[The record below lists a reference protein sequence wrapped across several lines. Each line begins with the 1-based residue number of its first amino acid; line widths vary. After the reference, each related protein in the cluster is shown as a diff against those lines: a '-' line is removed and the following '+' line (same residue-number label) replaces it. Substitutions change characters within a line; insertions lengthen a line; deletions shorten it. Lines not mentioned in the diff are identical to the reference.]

1 MDNIFT
7 EEVKAWLD
15 MPASE
20 RDYDKGALY
29 LLQLSNNQIMYRN
42 LSRNAKKHGDFIEH
56 HIRKYMKFRLERL
69 THEQV
74 QEMQRKVDKIA
85 ILRNLDA
92 SAKVDSA
99 SSGSENSQEVA
110 EGVVDSNGV
119 ECSDSASGSTETAD
133 SSDSAVSASPKFKAG
148 IRADHELLPAEIQA
162 LYVENASILQKMRE
176 LHLTLRNL
184 SLDSVSCP
192 DSERYPFLK
201 ELIELDKRYRYNWK
215 VYDSYCM
222 VESGTGEDGSVAMA
236 AEQRIVEDEQ
246 SLQRNIYRQINLT
259 KGRYKKS
266 PSEGLKEKL
275 AGLYRQ
281 LASPVASLT
290 EELIA
295 LGVLDGDLN
304 DR

>member
-74 QEMQRKVDKIA
+74 QEMQKKVDKIA

-99 SSGSENSQEVA
+99 SSGSENSHEVA
-110 EGVVDSNGV
+110 EGVDGANGV
-119 ECSDSASGSTETAD
+119 E
-133 SSDSAVSASPKFKAG
+133 SSDSASPKFKAG

-184 SLDSVSCP
+184 SLDNVSCP

-201 ELIELDKRYRYNWK
+201 ELIELDKRYRNNWK
-215 VYDSYCM
+215 VYDSFCL

-266 PSEGLKEKL
+266 PSGGLKEKL

-281 LASPVASLT
+281 LASPVTSLT

-295 LGVLDGDLN
+295 LGVLDGNLN
-304 DR
+304 D

>member
-1 MDNIFT
+1 MDNNFT
-7 EEVKAWLD
+7 KEVKAWLD

-110 EGVVDSNGV
+110 EGVEGANGV
-119 ECSDSASGSTETAD
+119 ECSDSD
-133 SSDSAVSASPKFKAG
+133 SASPKFKAG
-148 IRADHELLPAEIQA
+148 IRADHDLLPAEIQA

-184 SLDSVSCP
+184 SLDNVACP

-201 ELIELDKRYRYNWK
+201 ELIELDKKYHSNWK
-215 VYDSYCM
+215 AYDSFSM
-222 VESGTGEDGSVAMA
+222 VEGASNV
-236 AEQRIVEDEQ
+236 AEQRIIEDER

-266 PSEGLKEKL
+266 PSEALKEKL
-275 AGLYRQ
+275 VDLYKQ
-281 LASPVASLT
+281 LASPEESLT

-295 LGVLDGDLN
+295 LGVLSE
-304 DR
+304 

>member
-15 MPASE
+15 KPASE

-74 QEMQRKVDKIA
+74 QEMQKKVDKIA

-99 SSGSENSQEVA
+99 SSGSENSHEVA
-110 EGVVDSNGV
+110 EGVDGANGV
-119 ECSDSASGSTETAD
+119 E
-133 SSDSAVSASPKFKAG
+133 SSDSASPKFKAG

-215 VYDSYCM
+215 VYDSFCL

-290 EELIA
+290 EELVA

-304 DR
+304 D

>member
-74 QEMQRKVDKIA
+74 QEMQKKVDKIA

-99 SSGSENSQEVA
+99 SSGSENSHEVA
-110 EGVVDSNGV
+110 EGVDGANGV
-119 ECSDSASGSTETAD
+119 E
-133 SSDSAVSASPKFKAG
+133 SSDSASPKFKAG

-184 SLDSVSCP
+184 SLDNVSCP

-201 ELIELDKRYRYNWK
+201 ELIELDKRYRNNWK

-266 PSEGLKEKL
+266 PSEALKEKL
-275 AGLYRQ
+275 AGLYKQ

-290 EELIA
+290 EELVA
-295 LGVLDGDLN
+295 LGVLDGDLI
-304 DR
+304 DS

>member
-1 MDNIFT
+1 MLSITYNSISMDNNFT

-74 QEMQRKVDKIA
+74 QEMQKKVDKIA

-92 SAKVDSA
+92 SSEG
-99 SSGSENSQEVA
+99 SSGSSGGENE
-110 EGVVDSNGV
+110 EGN
-119 ECSDSASGSTETAD
+119 DSASGSTETAD
-133 SSDSAVSASPKFKAG
+133 STDSAVSASPKFKAG
-148 IRADHELLPAEIQA
+148 MRADHDLLPAEIQA

-184 SLDSVSCP
+184 SLDNVACP

-201 ELIELDKRYRYNWK
+201 ELIELDKKYHSNWK
-215 VYDSYCM
+215 AYDSFSM
-222 VESGTGEDGSVAMA
+222 VEGASNV
-236 AEQRIVEDEQ
+236 AEQRIIEDER

-266 PSEGLKEKL
+266 PSEALKEKL
-275 AGLYRQ
+275 VDLYKQ
-281 LASPVASLT
+281 LASPEESLT

-295 LGVLDGDLN
+295 LGVLSE
-304 DR
+304 

>member
-1 MDNIFT
+1 MDNNFT

-74 QEMQRKVDKIA
+74 QEMQKKVEKIA

-92 SAKVDSA
+92 SSEGSSA
-99 SSGSENSQEVA
+99 SSGGENGEA
-110 EGVVDSNGV
+110 GTEA
-119 ECSDSASGSTETAD
+119 SDSASDSTETAD
-133 SSDSAVSASPKFKAG
+133 STDSAVSASPKFKAG
-148 IRADHELLPAEIQA
+148 MRADHDLLPAEIQA

-184 SLDSVSCP
+184 SLDNVACP

-201 ELIELDKRYRYNWK
+201 ELIELDKKYHSNWK
-215 VYDSYCM
+215 AYDSFSM
-222 VESGTGEDGSVAMA
+222 VEGASNV
-236 AEQRIVEDEQ
+236 AEQRIIEDER

-266 PSEGLKEKL
+266 PSEALKEKL
-275 AGLYRQ
+275 VDLYKQ
-281 LASPVASLT
+281 LASPEESLT

-295 LGVLDGDLN
+295 LGVLSE
-304 DR
+304 

>member
-15 MPASE
+15 MPAYE

-42 LSRNAKKHGDFIEH
+42 LSRNAKKHRDFIEH

-74 QEMQRKVDKIA
+74 QEMQKKVDKIA

-92 SAKVDSA
+92 SSEGSSA
-99 SSGSENSQEVA
+99 SSGGENG
-110 EGVVDSNGV
+110 EGNDS
-119 ECSDSASGSTETAD
+119 DSGSTETAD
-133 SSDSAVSASPKFKAG
+133 STDSAVSASPKFKAG
-148 IRADHELLPAEIQA
+148 MRADHDLLPAEIQA
-162 LYVENASILQKMRE
+162 LYVENVSILQKMRE

-184 SLDSVSCP
+184 SLDNVACP

-201 ELIELDKRYRYNWK
+201 ELIELDKKYHSNWK
-215 VYDSYCM
+215 AYDSFSM
-222 VESGTGEDGSVAMA
+222 VEGASNV
-236 AEQRIVEDEQ
+236 AEQRIIEDER

-266 PSEGLKEKL
+266 PSEALKEKL
-275 AGLYRQ
+275 VNLYKQ
-281 LASPVASLT
+281 LASPEESLT

-295 LGVLDGDLN
+295 LGVLSE
-304 DR
+304 

>member
-1 MDNIFT
+1 MLSITYNSISMDNNFT

-29 LLQLSNNQIMYRN
+29 LLQLSNNLIMYRN

-74 QEMQRKVDKIA
+74 QEMQKKVDKIA

-92 SAKVDSA
+92 SSEGSSA
-99 SSGSENSQEVA
+99 SSGGENG
-110 EGVVDSNGV
+110 EGN
-119 ECSDSASGSTETAD
+119 DSASGSTETAD

-148 IRADHELLPAEIQA
+148 IRADHDLLPAEIQA

-184 SLDSVSCP
+184 SLDNVACP

-201 ELIELDKRYRYNWK
+201 ELIELDKKYHSNWK
-215 VYDSYCM
+215 AYDSFSM
-222 VESGTGEDGSVAMA
+222 VEGASNV
-236 AEQRIVEDEQ
+236 AEQRIIEDER

-266 PSEGLKEKL
+266 PSEALKEKL
-275 AGLYRQ
+275 VDLYKQ
-281 LASPVASLT
+281 LASPEESLT

-295 LGVLDGDLN
+295 LGVLSE
-304 DR
+304 

>member
-74 QEMQRKVDKIA
+74 QEMQKKVDKIA

-92 SAKVDSA
+92 SSEGSSA
-99 SSGSENSQEVA
+99 SSGGENG
-110 EGVVDSNGV
+110 EGN
-119 ECSDSASGSTETAD
+119 DSASGSTETAD
-133 SSDSAVSASPKFKAG
+133 STDSAVSASPKFKAG
-148 IRADHELLPAEIQA
+148 IRADHDLLPAEIQA

-201 ELIELDKRYRYNWK
+201 ELIELDKKYHSNWK
-215 VYDSYCM
+215 AYDSFSM
-222 VESGTGEDGSVAMA
+222 VEGASNV
-236 AEQRIVEDEQ
+236 AEQRIIEDER

-266 PSEGLKEKL
+266 PSEALKEKL
-275 AGLYRQ
+275 VDLYKQ
-281 LASPVASLT
+281 LASPEESLT

-295 LGVLDGDLN
+295 LGVLSE
-304 DR
+304 

>member
-1 MDNIFT
+1 MDNNFT

-74 QEMQRKVDKIA
+74 QEMQKKVDKIA

-92 SAKVDSA
+92 SSEGSSA
-99 SSGSENSQEVA
+99 SSGGENG
-110 EGVVDSNGV
+110 EGN
-119 ECSDSASGSTETAD
+119 DSASGSTETAD

-148 IRADHELLPAEIQA
+148 IRADHDLLPAEIQA
-162 LYVENASILQKMRE
+162 LYVENASILRKMRE

-184 SLDSVSCP
+184 SLDNVACP

-201 ELIELDKRYRYNWK
+201 ELIELDKKYHSNWK
-215 VYDSYCM
+215 AYDSFSM
-222 VESGTGEDGSVAMA
+222 VEGASNVA
-236 AEQRIVEDEQ
+236 EKRIIEDER

-266 PSEGLKEKL
+266 PSEALKEKL
-275 AGLYRQ
+275 VDLYKQ
-281 LASPVASLT
+281 LASPEESLT

-295 LGVLDGDLN
+295 LGVLSE
-304 DR
+304 

>member
-1 MDNIFT
+1 MQIICIIRYFFVT
-7 EEVKAWLD
+7 L
-15 MPASE
+15 PASE

-74 QEMQRKVDKIA
+74 QEMQKKVDKIA

-92 SAKVDSA
+92 SSEGSSA
-99 SSGSENSQEVA
+99 SSGGENG
-110 EGVVDSNGV
+110 EGN
-119 ECSDSASGSTETAD
+119 DSASGSTETAD
-133 SSDSAVSASPKFKAG
+133 STDSAVSASPKFKAG
-148 IRADHELLPAEIQA
+148 MRADHDLLPAEIQA

-184 SLDSVSCP
+184 SLDNVACP

-201 ELIELDKRYRYNWK
+201 ELIELDKKYHSNWK
-215 VYDSYCM
+215 AYDSFSM
-222 VESGTGEDGSVAMA
+222 VEGASNV
-236 AEQRIVEDEQ
+236 AEQRIIEDER

-266 PSEGLKEKL
+266 PSEALKEKL
-275 AGLYRQ
+275 VDLYKQ
-281 LASPVASLT
+281 LASPEESLT

-295 LGVLDGDLN
+295 LGVLSE
-304 DR
+304 

>member
-1 MDNIFT
+1 MDNNFT

-74 QEMQRKVDKIA
+74 QEMQKKVDKIA

-92 SAKVDSA
+92 SSEGSSA
-99 SSGSENSQEVA
+99 SSGGENG
-110 EGVVDSNGV
+110 EGNDS
-119 ECSDSASGSTETAD
+119 DSGSTETAD

-148 IRADHELLPAEIQA
+148 IRADHDLLPAEIQA

-184 SLDSVSCP
+184 SLDNVACP

-201 ELIELDKRYRYNWK
+201 ELIELDKKYHSNWK
-215 VYDSYCM
+215 AYDSFSI
-222 VESGTGEDGSVAMA
+222 VEGASNV
-236 AEQRIVEDEQ
+236 AEQRIIEDER
-246 SLQRNIYRQINLT
+246 SLQRSIYRQINLT

-266 PSEGLKEKL
+266 PSEALKEKL
-275 AGLYRQ
+275 VDLYKQ
-281 LASPVASLT
+281 LASPEESLT
-290 EELIA
+290 DELIA
-295 LGVLDGDLN
+295 LGVLSE
-304 DR
+304 

>member
-15 MPASE
+15 KPASE

-74 QEMQRKVDKIA
+74 QEMQKKVDKIA

-99 SSGSENSQEVA
+99 SSGSENNHEVA
-110 EGVVDSNGV
+110 EGVDGANGV
-119 ECSDSASGSTETAD
+119 E
-133 SSDSAVSASPKFKAG
+133 SSDSASPKFKAG

-184 SLDSVSCP
+184 SLDNVSCP

-201 ELIELDKRYRYNWK
+201 ELIELDKRYRNNWK

-222 VESGTGEDGSVAMA
+222 VESGTGEDGSVAVA

-281 LASPVASLT
+281 LASPLASLT
-290 EELIA
+290 EELVA

-304 DR
+304 D

>member
-1 MDNIFT
+1 MLSITYNSISMDNNFT

-29 LLQLSNNQIMYRN
+29 LLQLSNNLIMYRN

-74 QEMQRKVDKIA
+74 QEMQKKVGKIA

-92 SAKVDSA
+92 SSEG
-99 SSGSENSQEVA
+99 SSGSSGGENG
-110 EGVVDSNGV
+110 EGN
-119 ECSDSASGSTETAD
+119 DSASGSTETAD

-148 IRADHELLPAEIQA
+148 IRADHDLLPAEIQA

-176 LHLTLRNL
+176 LHLILRNL
-184 SLDSVSCP
+184 SLDNVACP

-201 ELIELDKRYRYNWK
+201 ELIELDKKYHSNWK
-215 VYDSYCM
+215 AYDSFSM
-222 VESGTGEDGSVAMA
+222 VEGASNV
-236 AEQRIVEDEQ
+236 AEQRIIEDER
-246 SLQRNIYRQINLT
+246 SLQRSIYRQINLT

-266 PSEGLKEKL
+266 PSEALKEKL
-275 AGLYRQ
+275 VDLYKQ
-281 LASPVASLT
+281 LASPEESLT

-295 LGVLDGDLN
+295 LGVLSE
-304 DR
+304 

>member
-20 RDYDKGALY
+20 RDYDKGTLY

-74 QEMQRKVDKIA
+74 QEMQKKVDKIA

-92 SAKVDSA
+92 SSEGSSA
-99 SSGSENSQEVA
+99 SSGGENG
-110 EGVVDSNGV
+110 EGN
-119 ECSDSASGSTETAD
+119 DSASGSTETAD
-133 SSDSAVSASPKFKAG
+133 STDSAVSASPKFKAG
-148 IRADHELLPAEIQA
+148 IRADHDLLPAEIQA

-184 SLDSVSCP
+184 SLDNVACP

-201 ELIELDKRYRYNWK
+201 ELIELDKKYHSNWK
-215 VYDSYCM
+215 AYDSFSM
-222 VESGTGEDGSVAMA
+222 VEGASNV
-236 AEQRIVEDEQ
+236 AEQRIIEDER
-246 SLQRNIYRQINLT
+246 SLQRSIYRQINLT

-266 PSEGLKEKL
+266 PSEALKEKL
-275 AGLYRQ
+275 VDLYKQ
-281 LASPVASLT
+281 LASPEESLT

-295 LGVLDGDLN
+295 LGVLSE
-304 DR
+304 

>member
-1 MDNIFT
+1 MDNNFT

-74 QEMQRKVDKIA
+74 QEMQKKVDKIA

-92 SAKVDSA
+92 SSEGSSA
-99 SSGSENSQEVA
+99 SSGGENG
-110 EGVVDSNGV
+110 EGNDS
-119 ECSDSASGSTETAD
+119 DSGSTETAD

-148 IRADHELLPAEIQA
+148 IRADHDLLPAEIQA

-184 SLDSVSCP
+184 SLDNVACP

-201 ELIELDKRYRYNWK
+201 ELIELDKKYHSNWK
-215 VYDSYCM
+215 AYDSFSM
-222 VESGTGEDGSVAMA
+222 VEGASNV
-236 AEQRIVEDEQ
+236 AEQRIIEDER
-246 SLQRNIYRQINLT
+246 SLQRSIYRQINLT

-266 PSEGLKEKL
+266 PSEALKEKL
-275 AGLYRQ
+275 VDLYKQ
-281 LASPVASLT
+281 LASPEESLT

-295 LGVLDGDLN
+295 LGVLSE
-304 DR
+304 

>member
-1 MDNIFT
+1 MDNNFT

-74 QEMQRKVDKIA
+74 QEMQKKVDKIA
-85 ILRNLDA
+85 ILCNLDA
-92 SAKVDSA
+92 SSEGSSA
-99 SSGSENSQEVA
+99 SSGGEIG
-110 EGVVDSNGV
+110 EGN
-119 ECSDSASGSTETAD
+119 DSASGSTETAD
-133 SSDSAVSASPKFKAG
+133 STDSAVSASPKFKAG
-148 IRADHELLPAEIQA
+148 IRADHDLLPAEIQA

-184 SLDSVSCP
+184 SLDNVACP

-201 ELIELDKRYRYNWK
+201 ELIELDKKYHSNWK
-215 VYDSYCM
+215 AYDSFSM
-222 VESGTGEDGSVAMA
+222 VEGASNV
-236 AEQRIVEDEQ
+236 AEQRIIEDER
-246 SLQRNIYRQINLT
+246 SLQRSIYRQINLT

-266 PSEGLKEKL
+266 PSEALKEKL
-275 AGLYRQ
+275 VDLYKQ
-281 LASPVASLT
+281 LASPEESLT

-295 LGVLDGDLN
+295 LGVLSE
-304 DR
+304 

>member
-15 MPASE
+15 TPASE

-74 QEMQRKVDKIA
+74 QEMQKKVDKIA

-99 SSGSENSQEVA
+99 SSGSENSHEVA
-110 EGVVDSNGV
+110 EGVDGANGV
-119 ECSDSASGSTETAD
+119 E
-133 SSDSAVSASPKFKAG
+133 SSDSASPKFKAG

-184 SLDSVSCP
+184 SLDNVSCP

-201 ELIELDKRYRYNWK
+201 ELIELDKRYRNNWK
-215 VYDSYCM
+215 VYDSFCL

-281 LASPVASLT
+281 LASPVTSLT

-295 LGVLDGDLN
+295 LGVLDGNLN
-304 DR
+304 D

>member
-1 MDNIFT
+1 MDNNFT

-74 QEMQRKVDKIA
+74 QEMQKKVDKIA

-92 SAKVDSA
+92 SSEGSYA
-99 SSGSENSQEVA
+99 SSGGENG
-110 EGVVDSNGV
+110 EGN
-119 ECSDSASGSTETAD
+119 DSASGSTETAD
-133 SSDSAVSASPKFKAG
+133 STDSAVSASPKFKAG
-148 IRADHELLPAEIQA
+148 IRADHDLLPAEIQA

-176 LHLTLRNL
+176 LHLILRNL
-184 SLDSVSCP
+184 SLDNVACP

-201 ELIELDKRYRYNWK
+201 ELIELDKKYHSNWK
-215 VYDSYCM
+215 AYDSFSM
-222 VESGTGEDGSVAMA
+222 VEGASNV
-236 AEQRIVEDEQ
+236 AEQRIIEDER
-246 SLQRNIYRQINLT
+246 SLQRSIYRQINLT

-266 PSEGLKEKL
+266 PSEALKEKL
-275 AGLYRQ
+275 VDLYKQ
-281 LASPVASLT
+281 LASPEESLT

-295 LGVLDGDLN
+295 LGVLSE
-304 DR
+304 

>member
-1 MDNIFT
+1 MDNNFT

-74 QEMQRKVDKIA
+74 QEMQKKVDKIA

-92 SAKVDSA
+92 SSEGSSA
-99 SSGSENSQEVA
+99 SSGGENG
-110 EGVVDSNGV
+110 EGN
-119 ECSDSASGSTETAD
+119 DSASGSTETAD

-148 IRADHELLPAEIQA
+148 MRADHDLLPAEIQA
-162 LYVENASILQKMRE
+162 LYVENAFILQKMRE

-184 SLDSVSCP
+184 SLDNVACP

-201 ELIELDKRYRYNWK
+201 ELIELDKKYHSNWK
-215 VYDSYCM
+215 AYDSFSM
-222 VESGTGEDGSVAMA
+222 VEGASNV
-236 AEQRIVEDEQ
+236 AEQRIIEDER
-246 SLQRNIYRQINLT
+246 SLQRSIYRQINLT
-259 KGRYKKS
+259 KGRYKKA
-266 PSEGLKEKL
+266 PSEALKEKL
-275 AGLYRQ
+275 VDLYKQ
-281 LASPVASLT
+281 LASPEESLT

-295 LGVLDGDLN
+295 LGVLSE
-304 DR
+304 

>member
-1 MDNIFT
+1 MDNNFT

-74 QEMQRKVDKIA
+74 QEMQKKVDKIS

-92 SAKVDSA
+92 SSEGTSA
-99 SSGSENSQEVA
+99 SSGGENG
-110 EGVVDSNGV
+110 EGN
-119 ECSDSASGSTETAD
+119 DSASGSTETAD
-133 SSDSAVSASPKFKAG
+133 STDSAVSASPKFKAG
-148 IRADHELLPAEIQA
+148 MRADHGHLPAEIQA

-184 SLDSVSCP
+184 SLDNMACP

-201 ELIELDKRYRYNWK
+201 ELIELDKKYHSNWK
-215 VYDSYCM
+215 AYDSFSM
-222 VESGTGEDGSVAMA
+222 VEGASNV
-236 AEQRIVEDEQ
+236 AEQRIIEDER

-266 PSEGLKEKL
+266 PSEALKEKL
-275 AGLYRQ
+275 VDLYKQ
-281 LASPVASLT
+281 LASPEESLT

-295 LGVLDGDLN
+295 LGVLSE
-304 DR
+304 

>member
-1 MDNIFT
+1 MLSITYNSISMDNNFT

-74 QEMQRKVDKIA
+74 QEMQKKVDKIA

-92 SAKVDSA
+92 SSEGSSA
-99 SSGSENSQEVA
+99 SSGGENG
-110 EGVVDSNGV
+110 EGN
-119 ECSDSASGSTETAD
+119 DSASGSTETAD

-148 IRADHELLPAEIQA
+148 IRADHDLLPAEIQA

-176 LHLTLRNL
+176 LHLILRNL
-184 SLDSVSCP
+184 SLDNVACP
-192 DSERYPFLK
+192 DSERFPFLK
-201 ELIELDKRYRYNWK
+201 ELIELDKKYHSNWK
-215 VYDSYCM
+215 AYDSFSM
-222 VESGTGEDGSVAMA
+222 VEGASNV
-236 AEQRIVEDEQ
+236 AEQRIIEDER
-246 SLQRNIYRQINLT
+246 SLQRSIYRQINLT

-266 PSEGLKEKL
+266 PSEALKEKL
-275 AGLYRQ
+275 VDLYKQ
-281 LASPVASLT
+281 LASPEESLT

-295 LGVLDGDLN
+295 LGVLSE
-304 DR
+304 

>member
-1 MDNIFT
+1 MDNNFT

-74 QEMQRKVDKIA
+74 QEMQKKVDKIA

-92 SAKVDSA
+92 SSEGSSA
-99 SSGSENSQEVA
+99 SSGGENG
-110 EGVVDSNGV
+110 EGNDS
-119 ECSDSASGSTETAD
+119 DSGSTETAD

-148 IRADHELLPAEIQA
+148 IRADHDLLPAEIQA

-184 SLDSVSCP
+184 SLDNVACP

-201 ELIELDKRYRYNWK
+201 ELIELDKKYHSNWK
-215 VYDSYCM
+215 AYDSFSM
-222 VESGTGEDGSVAMA
+222 VEGASNV
-236 AEQRIVEDEQ
+236 AEQRIIEDER
-246 SLQRNIYRQINLT
+246 SLQRSIYRQINLT

-266 PSEGLKEKL
+266 PSEALKEKL
-275 AGLYRQ
+275 VNLYKQ
-281 LASPVASLT
+281 LASPEESLT

-295 LGVLDGDLN
+295 LGVLSE
-304 DR
+304 

>member
-1 MDNIFT
+1 MDNNFT

-74 QEMQRKVDKIA
+74 QEMQKKVDKIA

-92 SAKVDSA
+92 SSEGSYA
-99 SSGSENSQEVA
+99 SSGGENG
-110 EGVVDSNGV
+110 EGN
-119 ECSDSASGSTETAD
+119 DSASGSTETAD
-133 SSDSAVSASPKFKAG
+133 STDSAVSASPKFKAG
-148 IRADHELLPAEIQA
+148 IRADHDLLPAEIQA

-184 SLDSVSCP
+184 SLDNVACP

-201 ELIELDKRYRYNWK
+201 ELIELDKKYHSNWK
-215 VYDSYCM
+215 AYDSFSM
-222 VESGTGEDGSVAMA
+222 VEGASNV
-236 AEQRIVEDEQ
+236 AEQRIIEDER
-246 SLQRNIYRQINLT
+246 SLQRSIYRQINLT

-266 PSEGLKEKL
+266 PSEALKEKL
-275 AGLYRQ
+275 VDLYKQ
-281 LASPVASLT
+281 LASPEESLT

-295 LGVLDGDLN
+295 LGVLSE
-304 DR
+304 

>member
-1 MDNIFT
+1 MLSITYNSISMDNNFT

-74 QEMQRKVDKIA
+74 QEMQKKVDKIA

-92 SAKVDSA
+92 SSEGSSA
-99 SSGSENSQEVA
+99 SSGGENG
-110 EGVVDSNGV
+110 EGN
-119 ECSDSASGSTETAD
+119 DSASGSTETAD

-148 IRADHELLPAEIQA
+148 IRADHDLLPAEIQA

-184 SLDSVSCP
+184 SLDNVACP

-201 ELIELDKRYRYNWK
+201 ELIELDKKYHSNWK
-215 VYDSYCM
+215 AYDSFSM
-222 VESGTGEDGSVAMA
+222 VEGASNV
-236 AEQRIVEDEQ
+236 AEQRIIEDER

-266 PSEGLKEKL
+266 PSEALKEKL
-275 AGLYRQ
+275 VDLYKQ
-281 LASPVASLT
+281 LASPEESLT

-295 LGVLDGDLN
+295 LGVLSE
-304 DR
+304 

>member
-42 LSRNAKKHGDFIEH
+42 LSRNAKKHRDFIEH

-85 ILRNLDA
+85 ILRNLDS
-92 SAKVDSA
+92 SAKGDSA
-99 SSGSENSQEVA
+99 SSGRENSQEVA
-110 EGVVDSNGV
+110 EGVEGANSV
-119 ECSDSASGSTETAD
+119 EC
-133 SSDSAVSASPKFKAG
+133 SDSAVSASPKFKAG
-148 IRADHELLPAEIQA
+148 IRADHYLLPAEIQA

-184 SLDSVSCP
+184 SLDNVSCP

-201 ELIELDKRYRYNWK
+201 ELIELDKRYRNNWK

-222 VESGTGEDGSVAMA
+222 VESGTGEDDSVAVA

-266 PSEGLKEKL
+266 PSESLKEKL
-275 AGLYRQ
+275 AGLYKQ

-290 EELIA
+290 EELVA
-295 LGVLDGDLN
+295 LGVLDGDLI
-304 DR
+304 DS

>member
-74 QEMQRKVDKIA
+74 QEMQKKVDKIA

-92 SAKVDSA
+92 SSEGSSA
-99 SSGSENSQEVA
+99 SSGGENG
-110 EGVVDSNGV
+110 EGN
-119 ECSDSASGSTETAD
+119 DSASGSTETAD
-133 SSDSAVSASPKFKAG
+133 STDSAVSASPKFKAG
-148 IRADHELLPAEIQA
+148 MRADHDLLPAEIQA

-184 SLDSVSCP
+184 SLDNVACP

-201 ELIELDKRYRYNWK
+201 ELIELDKKYHSNWK
-215 VYDSYCM
+215 AYDSFSM
-222 VESGTGEDGSVAMA
+222 VEGASNV
-236 AEQRIVEDEQ
+236 AEQRIIEDER

-266 PSEGLKEKL
+266 PSEALKEKL
-275 AGLYRQ
+275 VDLYKQ
-281 LASPVASLT
+281 LASPEESLT

-295 LGVLDGDLN
+295 LGVLSE
-304 DR
+304 

>member
-1 MDNIFT
+1 MDNNFT

-74 QEMQRKVDKIA
+74 QEMQKKVDKIA

-92 SAKVDSA
+92 SSEGSSA
-99 SSGSENSQEVA
+99 SSGGENG
-110 EGVVDSNGV
+110 EGN
-119 ECSDSASGSTETAD
+119 DSASGSTETAD

-148 IRADHELLPAEIQA
+148 MRADHDLLPAEIQA

-184 SLDSVSCP
+184 SLDNVACP

-201 ELIELDKRYRYNWK
+201 ELIELDKKYHSNWK
-215 VYDSYCM
+215 AYDSFSM
-222 VESGTGEDGSVAMA
+222 VEGASNV
-236 AEQRIVEDEQ
+236 AEQRIIEDER

-266 PSEGLKEKL
+266 PSEALKEKL
-275 AGLYRQ
+275 VNLYKQ
-281 LASPVASLT
+281 LASPEESLT

-295 LGVLDGDLN
+295 LGVLSE
-304 DR
+304 

>member
-74 QEMQRKVDKIA
+74 QEMQKKVDKIA

-99 SSGSENSQEVA
+99 SPGSENSQEVA
-110 EGVVDSNGV
+110 EGEEGANGV
-119 ECSDSASGSTETAD
+119 ESSDSASGSTETAD

-148 IRADHELLPAEIQA
+148 IRADHDLLPAEIQA

-201 ELIELDKRYRYNWK
+201 ELIELDKKYHSNWK
-215 VYDSYCM
+215 AYDSFSM
-222 VESGTGEDGSVAMA
+222 VEGASNV
-236 AEQRIVEDEQ
+236 AEQRIIEDER

-266 PSEGLKEKL
+266 PSEALKEKL
-275 AGLYRQ
+275 VDLYKQ
-281 LASPVASLT
+281 LASPEESLT

-295 LGVLDGDLN
+295 LGVLSE
-304 DR
+304 

>member
-1 MDNIFT
+1 MLSITYNSISMDNNFT

-74 QEMQRKVDKIA
+74 QEMQKKVDKIA
-85 ILRNLDA
+85 ILRNLDT
-92 SAKVDSA
+92 SSEGSSA
-99 SSGSENSQEVA
+99 SSGGENG
-110 EGVVDSNGV
+110 EGN
-119 ECSDSASGSTETAD
+119 DSASGSTETAD
-133 SSDSAVSASPKFKAG
+133 STDSAVSASPKFKAG
-148 IRADHELLPAEIQA
+148 MRADHDLLPAEIQA

-184 SLDSVSCP
+184 SLDNVACP

-201 ELIELDKRYRYNWK
+201 ELIELDKKYHSNWK
-215 VYDSYCM
+215 AYDSFSM
-222 VESGTGEDGSVAMA
+222 VEGASNV
-236 AEQRIVEDEQ
+236 AEQRIIEDER

-266 PSEGLKEKL
+266 PSEALKEKL
-275 AGLYRQ
+275 VNLYKQ
-281 LASPVASLT
+281 LASPEESLT

-295 LGVLDGDLN
+295 LGVLSE
-304 DR
+304 

>member
-1 MDNIFT
+1 MLSITYNSISMDNNFT

-74 QEMQRKVDKIA
+74 QEMQKKVDKIA

-92 SAKVDSA
+92 SSEGSYA
-99 SSGSENSQEVA
+99 SSGGENG
-110 EGVVDSNGV
+110 EGN
-119 ECSDSASGSTETAD
+119 DSASGSTETAD
-133 SSDSAVSASPKFKAG
+133 STDSAVSASPKFKAG
-148 IRADHELLPAEIQA
+148 IRADHDLLPAEIQA

-184 SLDSVSCP
+184 SLDNVACP

-201 ELIELDKRYRYNWK
+201 ELIELDKKYHSNWK
-215 VYDSYCM
+215 AYDSFSM
-222 VESGTGEDGSVAMA
+222 VEGASNV
-236 AEQRIVEDEQ
+236 AEQRIIEDER
-246 SLQRNIYRQINLT
+246 SLQRSIYRQINLT

-266 PSEGLKEKL
+266 PSEALKEKL
-275 AGLYRQ
+275 VDLYKQ
-281 LASPVASLT
+281 LASPEESLT

-295 LGVLDGDLN
+295 LGVLSE
-304 DR
+304 

>member
-1 MDNIFT
+1 MDNNFT

-74 QEMQRKVDKIA
+74 QEMQKKVDKIA

-92 SAKVDSA
+92 SSEGSSA
-99 SSGSENSQEVA
+99 SSGGENG
-110 EGVVDSNGV
+110 EGN
-119 ECSDSASGSTETAD
+119 DSASGSTETAD
-133 SSDSAVSASPKFKAG
+133 STDSAVSASPKFKAG
-148 IRADHELLPAEIQA
+148 MRADHDLLPAEIQA

-184 SLDSVSCP
+184 SLDNVACP

-201 ELIELDKRYRYNWK
+201 ELIELDKKYHSNWK
-215 VYDSYCM
+215 AYDSFSM
-222 VESGTGEDGSVAMA
+222 VEGASNV
-236 AEQRIVEDEQ
+236 AEQRIIEDER

-266 PSEGLKEKL
+266 PSEALKEKL
-275 AGLYRQ
+275 VDLYKQ
-281 LASPVASLT
+281 LASPEESLT
-290 EELIA
+290 DELIA
-295 LGVLDGDLN
+295 LGVLSE
-304 DR
+304 

>member
-1 MDNIFT
+1 MLSITYNSISMDNNFT

-74 QEMQRKVDKIA
+74 QEMQKKVDKIA

-92 SAKVDSA
+92 SSEG
-99 SSGSENSQEVA
+99 SSGSSGGENE
-110 EGVVDSNGV
+110 EGN
-119 ECSDSASGSTETAD
+119 DSASGSTETAD
-133 SSDSAVSASPKFKAG
+133 STDSAVSASPKFKAG
-148 IRADHELLPAEIQA
+148 MRADHDLLPAEIQA

-184 SLDSVSCP
+184 SLDNVACP

-201 ELIELDKRYRYNWK
+201 ELIELDKKYHSNWK
-215 VYDSYCM
+215 AYDSFSM
-222 VESGTGEDGSVAMA
+222 VEGASNV
-236 AEQRIVEDEQ
+236 AEQRIIEDER
-246 SLQRNIYRQINLT
+246 SLQRSIYRQINLT

-266 PSEGLKEKL
+266 PSEALKEKL
-275 AGLYRQ
+275 VDLYKQ
-281 LASPVASLT
+281 LASPEESLT

-295 LGVLDGDLN
+295 LGVLSE
-304 DR
+304 

>member
-1 MDNIFT
+1 MDNNFT

-74 QEMQRKVDKIA
+74 QEMQKKVDKIA

-92 SAKVDSA
+92 SSEGTSA
-99 SSGSENSQEVA
+99 SSGGENG
-110 EGVVDSNGV
+110 EGN
-119 ECSDSASGSTETAD
+119 DSASGSTETAD
-133 SSDSAVSASPKFKAG
+133 STDSAVSASPKFKAG
-148 IRADHELLPAEIQA
+148 MRADHDLLPAEIQA

-184 SLDSVSCP
+184 SLDNVACP

-201 ELIELDKRYRYNWK
+201 ELIELDKKYHSNWK
-215 VYDSYCM
+215 AYDSFSM
-222 VESGTGEDGSVAMA
+222 VEGASNV
-236 AEQRIVEDEQ
+236 AEQRIIEDER
-246 SLQRNIYRQINLT
+246 SLQRSIYRQINLT

-266 PSEGLKEKL
+266 PSEALKEKL
-275 AGLYRQ
+275 VDLYKQ
-281 LASPVASLT
+281 LASPEESLT

-295 LGVLDGDLN
+295 LGVLSE
-304 DR
+304 

>member
-1 MDNIFT
+1 MDNNFT

-74 QEMQRKVDKIA
+74 QEMQKKVDKIA

-92 SAKVDSA
+92 SSEGSSA
-99 SSGSENSQEVA
+99 SSGGENG
-110 EGVVDSNGV
+110 EGN
-119 ECSDSASGSTETAD
+119 DSASGSTETAD

-148 IRADHELLPAEIQA
+148 IRADHDLLPAEIQA

-184 SLDSVSCP
+184 SLDNVACP

-201 ELIELDKRYRYNWK
+201 ELIELDKKYHSNWK
-215 VYDSYCM
+215 AYDSFSM
-222 VESGTGEDGSVAMA
+222 VEGASNVA
-236 AEQRIVEDEQ
+236 EKRIIEDER
-246 SLQRNIYRQINLT
+246 SLQRSIYRQINLT

-266 PSEGLKEKL
+266 PSEALKEKL
-275 AGLYRQ
+275 VDLYKQ
-281 LASPVASLT
+281 LASPEESLT

-295 LGVLDGDLN
+295 LGVLSE
-304 DR
+304 

>member
-99 SSGSENSQEVA
+99 
-110 EGVVDSNGV
+110 EGVEGANGV

-148 IRADHELLPAEIQA
+148 IRADHDLLPAEIQA
-162 LYVENASILQKMRE
+162 LYFENASILQKMRE

-184 SLDSVSCP
+184 SLDNVSCP

-201 ELIELDKRYRYNWK
+201 ELIELDKRYRNNWK
-215 VYDSYCM
+215 VYDSYSM
-222 VESGTGEDGSVAMA
+222 VESGTGEDGSVAVV

-290 EELIA
+290 EELVA

-304 DR
+304 D

>member
-1 MDNIFT
+1 MDNNFT

-74 QEMQRKVDKIA
+74 QEMQKKVDKIA

-92 SAKVDSA
+92 SSEGSSA
-99 SSGSENSQEVA
+99 SSGGENG
-110 EGVVDSNGV
+110 EGN
-119 ECSDSASGSTETAD
+119 DSASGSTETAD

-148 IRADHELLPAEIQA
+148 IRADHDLLPAEIQA
-162 LYVENASILQKMRE
+162 LYVENASILRKMRE

-184 SLDSVSCP
+184 SLDNVACP

-201 ELIELDKRYRYNWK
+201 ELIELDKKYHSNWK
-215 VYDSYCM
+215 AYDSFSM
-222 VESGTGEDGSVAMA
+222 VEGASNV
-236 AEQRIVEDEQ
+236 AEQRIIEDER

-266 PSEGLKEKL
+266 PSEALKEKL
-275 AGLYRQ
+275 VNLYKQ
-281 LASPVASLT
+281 LASPEESLT

-295 LGVLDGDLN
+295 LGVLSE
-304 DR
+304 

>member
-1 MDNIFT
+1 MYNNFT

-74 QEMQRKVDKIA
+74 QEMQKKVDKIA

-92 SAKVDSA
+92 SSEGSSA
-99 SSGSENSQEVA
+99 SSGGENG
-110 EGVVDSNGV
+110 EGN
-119 ECSDSASGSTETAD
+119 DSASGSTETAD

-148 IRADHELLPAEIQA
+148 IRADHDLLPAEIQA
-162 LYVENASILQKMRE
+162 LYVENASILRKMRE

-184 SLDSVSCP
+184 SLDNVACP
-192 DSERYPFLK
+192 DSERYPYLK
-201 ELIELDKRYRYNWK
+201 ELIELDKKYHSNWK
-215 VYDSYCM
+215 AYDSFSM
-222 VESGTGEDGSVAMA
+222 VEGASNV
-236 AEQRIVEDEQ
+236 AEQRIIEDER
-246 SLQRNIYRQINLT
+246 SLQRSIYRQINLT

-266 PSEGLKEKL
+266 PSEALKEKL
-275 AGLYRQ
+275 VDLYKQ
-281 LASPVASLT
+281 LASPEESLT

-295 LGVLDGDLN
+295 LGVLSE
-304 DR
+304 